1 MSKNQVRY
9 NLLFANAKWLI
20 VLIFTNYIARRAV
33 PGEMKVS
40 DEVKSPKRV
49 GGQIL
54 YYNSKQRMLSLLEQP
69 EVVYKFV
76 FYSTNWGQ

>member
-1 MSKNQVRY
+1 MINC
-9 NLLFANAKWLI
+9 LF
-20 VLIFTNYIARRAV
+20 IFKNYIARRAV

-54 YYNSKQRMLSLLEQP
+54 YYNRKQPTLSLLEQP
-69 EVVYKFV
+69 EVVYKLV
-76 FYSTNWGQ
+76 FYSPNCGQ

>member
-1 MSKNQVRY
+1 M
-9 NLLFANAKWLI
+9 
-20 VLIFTNYIARRAV
+20 RRAV
-33 PGEMKVS
+33 PDEMKVS

-76 FYSTNWGQ
+76 FYSTN